1 LRHRSLYLEP
11 IESRKESVVPR
22 EHTPQAPFTFV
33 LIIEAP
39 VYSLKGARYDS
50 HEVLSGGVTGRT
62 SISEHVT
69 GLLAMPA
76 LIIADERYVRGET
89 RYMNI
94 QKRGRSDAL
103 TRTLTAL
110 NQLKFPLMRRSDGEL
125 TRRRSGLDSRATAQS
140 PQPSAH
146 APCQLPASLRKSA

>member
-1 LRHRSLYLEP
+1 MNATKIPRLRHRSLYLEP

-89 RYMNI
+89 QYMNI

-110 NQLKFPLMRRSDGEL
+110 N
-125 TRRRSGLDSRATAQS
+125 
-140 PQPSAH
+140 
-146 APCQLPASLRKSA
+146 